1 MLFTPTGHVSVACK
15 ACTELL
21 PHVPAHCIAAGW
33 QFEIG
38 GDVAAVVIST
48 VAPLL
53 LVAPSVAE
61 VLELFTTMPLPLIV
75 KIPLVGSNAN
85 IDA

>member
-1 MLFTPTGHVSVACK
+1 MCNAWTKP
-15 ACTELL
+15 L
-21 PHVPAHCIAAGW
+21 PHVPPHCIAAGW

-38 GDVAAVVIST
+38 PEVCAVVIST
-48 VAPLL
+48 VAPSV
-53 LVAPSVAE
+53 LVAPSVADVF
-61 VLELFTTMPLPLIV
+61 VLLTTMPLPLIV